1 MPTLAC
7 YETASFNTTTCAW
20 VVTGS
25 QPTMPTLAC
34 YETASFN
41 TSTCAWVISGNAP
54 AAIVTTTSSCNTYT
68 WSANGQSYTQSG
80 TYSYN
85 ANCQDYVLNLTIKL
99 STSSS
104 SSVFLC
110 FSQVPYS
117 WNGGSYSTSGTYS
130 YSTTNAANCDSVA
143 TLVLTVGASIPTAVS
158 SVTQPTCS
166 VATGTIVVTSPI
178 GSGLQ
183 YSIGGA
189 YQSSTTFSGLAAGT
203 YSLTVKNGSGCFST
217 PASVTVN
224 AQPNVPGET
233 TVTGQVNV
241 CNVIGTETSL
251 SYTAS
256 APGAVSYTWTLPP
269 NTILVSG
276 QGTATISIKF
286 LSGFLTQA
294 SKQIRVIA
302 SSICGSNALK
312 IYYLAAQLP
321 VTPLPITASTKNVC
335 PSIGTTVPVTYKI
348 AKVSGA
354 GGYIWNSPSSAITIS
369 HPNGLGENDTLISVT
384 FASNFTT
391 STITVQSTNDCGTS
405 GTRTIQV
412 VRSNPS
418 TPGLIS
424 GTTNACEYIGTT
436 GVDVTYSV
444 TAAANVD
451 TYTWTL
457 PVGVTNFVG
466 QGTNTISF
474 RYPAGFTSGSISV
487 IATNGCGT
495 SSARSL
501 TISRLVPATPGNIDV
516 TNPSLCPNRVYTYS
530 IASMPYNSVSVEWLV
545 PTGATITSGQGTT
558 SITVSYL
565 PSVIDGY
572 VKVRG
577 INNCGISS
585 YKSSLVKLPS
595 CPLGPV
601 ASTTK
606 VLGSI
611 VIETM
616 DVKVFPNPT
625 TSNFNLQVITA
636 DQQEV
641 VVRIL
646 DVQGRGI
653 KSLKV
658 APYQTINLGAELKAG
673 SYLLE
678 VKQGNS
684 LKTTRVVKY

>member
-1 MPTLAC
+1 
-7 YETASFNTTTCAW
+7 
-20 VVTGS
+20 
-25 QPTMPTLAC
+25 
-34 YETASFN
+34 
-41 TSTCAWVISGNAP
+41 
-54 AAIVTTTSSCNTYT
+54 
-68 WSANGQSYTQSG
+68 
-80 TYSYN
+80 
-85 ANCQDYVLNLTIKL
+85 LNLTIRRS
-99 STSSS
+99 STSSTP
-104 SSVFLC
+104 VFVCPL
-110 FSQVPYS
+110 QLPYL

-130 YSTTNAANCDSVA
+130 YTTTNAANCDSVA
-143 TLVLTVGASIPTAVS
+143 TLVLTVGASISTPVA
-158 SVTQPTCS
+158 SVTQPTCAS
-166 VATGTIVVTSPI
+166 ATGKITVTSPI

-189 YQSSTTFSGLAAGT
+189 FQTSTTFNAVAAGT
-203 YSLTVKNGSGCFST
+203 YSLTAKNVSGCNSAS
-217 PASVTVN
+217 ASVTVN
-224 AQPNVPGET
+224 AQPIVPGVT

-241 CNVIGTETSL
+241 CSAIGTNNAL

-256 APGAVSYTWTLPP
+256 AAGATSYTWTLPP
-269 NTILVSG
+269 NTVLVSG
-276 QGTATISIKF
+276 QGTATISVKY

-294 SKQIRVIA
+294 NKQLRVLA
-302 SSICGSNALK
+302 SSTCGSNAVK

-321 VTPLPITASTKNVC
+321 VTPLPITASTTNVC
-335 PSIGTTVPVTYKI
+335 PSIGTSVPVIYKI

-354 GGYIWNSPSSAITIS
+354 AGYIWNYPSTMTVT

-405 GTRTIQV
+405 GSRSIQV

-424 GTTNACEYIGTT
+424 GPTNSCAYIGTT

-444 TAAANVD
+444 TAAVNVD

-474 RYPAGFTSGSISV
+474 RYPAGFTGGSISV
-487 IATNGCGT
+487 TATNGCGT

-530 IASMPYNSVSVEWLV
+530 IASMPGNAVSVEWLV
-545 PTGATITSGQGTT
+545 PAGATITSGQGTT

-565 PSVIDGY
+565 SSVIDGY
-572 VKVRG
+572 VKARG
-577 INNCGISS
+577 INNCGTSS
-585 YKSSLVKLPS
+585 YKSSLVRLPS

-611 VIETM
+611 VNETM

-646 DVQGRGI
+646 DVQGRAI